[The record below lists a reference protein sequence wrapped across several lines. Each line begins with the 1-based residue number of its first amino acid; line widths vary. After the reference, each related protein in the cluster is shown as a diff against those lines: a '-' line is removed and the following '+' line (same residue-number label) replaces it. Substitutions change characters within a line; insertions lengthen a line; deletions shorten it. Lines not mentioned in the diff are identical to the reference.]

1 MSGSPDLV
9 PQDEPQAPF
18 KTPSGIERQQEEMLK
33 SKYPNLKPKG
43 GSSLLQKRM
52 QQKTKYFDSGDYN
65 MARAKM
71 KSKQEPPPEVKQLNQ
86 VTGDHMPTPDE
97 IPRVR
102 KQSQSNLVISS
113 AINS

>member
-1 MSGSPDLV
+1 
-9 PQDEPQAPF
+9 
-18 KTPSGIERQQEEMLK
+18 
-33 SKYPNLKPKG
+33 
-43 GSSLLQKRM
+43 
-52 QQKTKYFDSGDYN
+52 

-86 VTGDHMPTPDE
+86 VPGDHMPTPDE

-102 KQSQSNLVISS
+102 KQSQSNLVIAS